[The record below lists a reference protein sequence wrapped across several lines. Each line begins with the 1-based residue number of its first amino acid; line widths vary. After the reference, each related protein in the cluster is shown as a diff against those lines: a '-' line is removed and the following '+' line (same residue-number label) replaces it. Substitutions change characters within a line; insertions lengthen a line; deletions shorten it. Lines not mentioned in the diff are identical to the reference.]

1 MFVDFLDD
9 RTTHHLDRQFM
20 LGSSLLVAP
29 VFVPVGEESEYYL
42 PAGRWTAFFNPS
54 RVQAG
59 PAWIKEVIPIDQLPV
74 WVRQGT
80 VLALGPTGVG
90 RPDYDFASA
99 IDVHVYELE
108 EGQTVQTE
116 VPSGKGA
123 DIAGVF
129 ETKLQGGEVV
139 VKVTGG
145 EVGLAS
151 VRYFV
156 GGQVHQV
163 DVQQGQREV
172 SLRV

>member
-1 MFVDFLDD
+1 MFIDFLDD
-9 RTTHHLDRQFM
+9 RTTHHLDRQYM
-20 LGSSLLVAP
+20 LGPSLLVAP

-59 PAWIKEVIPIDQLPV
+59 PTWIKEVVPIDQLPV

-80 VLALGPTGVG
+80 VLALGPTGIG

-99 IDVHVYELE
+99 IDVHAYELE
-108 EGQTVQTE
+108 EGQIVQTE

-123 DIAGVF
+123 DIAGIV
-129 ETKLQGGEVV
+129 ETKLQDGEVV
-139 VKVTGG
+139 VKVTDG
-145 EVGLAS
+145 EVELAS
-151 VRYFV
+151 LTYF
-156 GGQVHQV
+156 GTGQEYKV
-163 DVQQGQREV
+163 DVQKGQREA